1 MDIYHQL
8 ICGGGRR
15 EWLCRSWVDRS
26 DLRASSVVVCRCA
39 RILWIILVNWLA
51 TKYTKIENRKYKGE
65 LRSDTEQTGHAKS
78 VKGNMRGST
87 AGLAEGIIA
96 SPNTIHATFL
106 VFLDILFASLIVA
119 PAVIN
124 YWRGTWNL
132 MAYVLFPND
141 MLLSAI
147 ASSVLAAIGNF
158 VLAYG
163 QEKFTRTF
171 HPDKHRVTFFIFS
184 RCYSLVFGLISVN
197 SWRGIW
203 MLMDVYV
210 PYNVQLLL
218 LVIGL
223 SLLVMAFCKGLRNI
237 SSQPFTV
244 STDHS
249 KDYFVIPTML
259 KSSVRVRFVVSMN
272 FAVFSKWQFS
282 TIQEYLSQILTSFF
296 FAPFV
301 GIQRARILFHRLRI
315 FSVGDWFAG
324 GGCVARPLGCMR
336 SSHLSRSISRIGMGI
351 RGKYLVFSNVR
362 KTKFY
367 IDVTVNRTG
376 TILDLRH
383 FEYRAKYE
391 LIHKWNQEIIQ

>member
-1 MDIYHQL
+1 
-8 ICGGGRR
+8 
-15 EWLCRSWVDRS
+15 
-26 DLRASSVVVCRCA
+26 
-39 RILWIILVNWLA
+39 
-51 TKYTKIENRKYKGE
+51 
-65 LRSDTEQTGHAKS
+65 
-78 VKGNMRGST
+78 MRGST

-96 SPNTIHATFL
+96 SPNTVHATFL

-141 MLLSAI
+141 MFLSAI

-210 PYNVQLLL
+210 PYNVSLLL
-218 LVIGL
+218 IVIGL
-223 SLLVMAFCKGLRNI
+223 SLFVMAFFKGLRNI

-249 KDYFVIPTML
+249 KDYFVVPTML
-259 KSSVRVRFVVSMN
+259 KSSVRARSVVPMK
-272 FAVFSKWQFS
+272 FAVFKRFS
-282 TIQEYLSQILTSFF
+282 ANVNSQRS
-296 FAPFV
+296 
-301 GIQRARILFHRLRI
+301 RNI
-315 FSVGDWFAG
+315 FSNF
-324 GGCVARPLGCMR
+324 
-336 SSHLSRSISRIGMGI
+336 
-351 RGKYLVFSNVR
+351 
-362 KTKFY
+362 
-367 IDVTVNRTG
+367 
-376 TILDLRH
+376 
-383 FEYRAKYE
+383 
-391 LIHKWNQEIIQ
+391 